1 MKKILVVL
9 LVILLVS
16 VSGCG
21 NTEKKDPVPTKTTK
35 NKIETDK
42 DKKNSQTKD
51 KSTDSQNQDKVKP
64 QTENTTEKESDS
76 SWTPITIEQAPEGYN
91 CEFCLGCGK
100 TSDQIEITKWGYCS
114 PCYNIFRPFGDCAV
128 CGNPL
133 DGSDKNHY
141 DGTRC
146 YACASRCDYCQME
159 ITEDMFVWHGYVDA
173 LCYARYIVG
182 CVSCG
187 SKNDTVDAS
196 TGLCYDCMKRNGA
209 YENCPVCGTEYRNT
223 GDGMCSSCYEA
234 SISPPEN
241 FGTEPNVWC
250 PNCGYGWFT
259 TGVGI
264 DGFYCSQC
272 GYNWLPEY

>member
-146 YACASRCDYCQME
+146 YACASRCDYCQGE
-159 ITEDMFVWHGYVDA
+159 LTEDEFVAAGEYV
-173 LCYARYIVG
+173 
-182 CVSCG
+182 CVSC
-187 SKNDTVDAS
+187 
-196 TGLCYDCMKRNGA
+196 RF
-209 YENCPVCGTEYRNT
+209 P
-223 GDGMCSSCYEA
+223 
-234 SISPPEN
+234 PPEN